1 MTHKQE
7 VAMKVNP
14 QKWVE
19 SLKYSFTNKTT
30 VLSELMQN
38 ARRAGASAVRFD
50 YTTDS
55 ATESNTLVVS
65 DDGCGIESMQT
76 LLSVAESGWK
86 TDLVNQEH
94 PFGIGFLSALFACR
108 HLLVTSNGKEISAN
122 TQDILAF
129 KTIPVTPCEWKGTT
143 DIVLTGMELD
153 EQTILN
159 TLRILARGFPI
170 PVYFNGECLER
181 PAAEDSDYLV
191 FIDTEIG
198 KVYLHGLVKPSLRN
212 SSYEVYLQGLP
223 IYRTPSFYSDRHHV
237 IHLNSSCF
245 DARLPDR
252 DKLIDEEG
260 AIERITA
267 VLRQAIEKRLRSMK
281 MTLAAEEFAMFYQM
295 MRDWQLLHLL
305 NDVPVVPWEVL
316 KEIVSYPVCSCQYG
330 DFLEYPRK
338 PVTRDEIEARGIATI
353 DDVIEQDGA
362 GRYLFAWKKGYL
374 VYDKRYL
381 DSGHWLHDL
390 IDNLQTQELRIEPVN
405 GTDRYIFEGELTSIN
420 VRFCDYYRIYLGDD
434 MIEIH
439 DGAVYLGSD
448 NDCEA
453 IMPKQDASGFVLK
466 QVGRYENEY
475 DDFQKALHEADVEAL
490 SRFCIANTTTD
501 PTDAVASLL
510 PDFSGCPLLYGKS
523 FRIRLD
529 PTGKVAKVEAA

>member
-1 MTHKQE
+1 MTHKQV
-7 VAMKVNP
+7 VAMKMNP

-38 ARRAGASAVRFD
+38 ARRAGASAVRFN

-55 ATESNTLVVS
+55 ATDSNTLVVS

-76 LLSVAESGWK
+76 LLSVAESGWS

-108 HLLVTSNGKEISAN
+108 YILVRSNDKEISAN

-129 KTIPVTPCEWKGTT
+129 KKIPVTSCEWKGTT

-153 EQTILN
+153 EQTSLN
-159 TLRILARGFPI
+159 TLRNLARGFPI

-198 KVYLHGLVKPSLRN
+198 KVYLHGLVNPIVRN

-223 IYRTPSFYSDRHHV
+223 IYRTPSFYSDRHHI

-260 AIERITA
+260 AIERITV
-267 VLRQAIEKRLRSMK
+267 VLRQAIEMRLRSMK
-281 MTLAAEEFAMFYQM
+281 MTLAAEEFAMFYQI

-305 NDVPVVPWEVL
+305 NDVPVVPWQVL
-316 KEIVSYPVCSCQYG
+316 QEIVSYPVCSCQYG

-338 PVTRDEIEARGIATI
+338 PVTRDEIEARGIVMI
-353 DDVIEQDGA
+353 DDIIEQDGA

-381 DSGHWLHDL
+381 DSEHWLHDL
-390 IDNLQTQELRIEPVN
+390 IDDLQTKDLRIEPVN
-405 GTDRYIFEGELTSIN
+405 GTDRYVFEGELTSIN
-420 VRFCDYYRIYLGDD
+420 VSFCDCYRIHLGDD
-434 MIEIH
+434 VIEIH
-439 DGAVYLGSD
+439 DDAVYLGSD

-453 IMPKQDASGFVLK
+453 IIPKQDASGFVLK